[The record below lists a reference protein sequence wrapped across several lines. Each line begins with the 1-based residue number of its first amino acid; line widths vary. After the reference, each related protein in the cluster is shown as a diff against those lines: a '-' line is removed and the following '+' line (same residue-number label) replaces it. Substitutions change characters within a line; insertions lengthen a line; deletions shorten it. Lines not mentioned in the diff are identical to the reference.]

1 MISPTENCGWKAK
14 KFPKEQN
21 QHKQEEFVQFMSQCN
36 VLDTETVFF
45 CSKLA

>member
-1 MISPTENCGWKAK
+1 
-14 KFPKEQN
+14 
-21 QHKQEEFVQFMSQCN
+21 MSQCN